1 MTTNQDFLLGV
12 DAGTSVVK
20 AALFTADGQ
29 EYRAVARRTT
39 VKTPHPAWAETSM
52 AETWDMTVSA
62 IRALLAESGIS
73 SDRIAAVGLSGN
85 MVGAWL
91 LDAQRRPVRDAILWA
106 DGRTQPLIDRFSAEQ
121 PGFMSRIFD
130 HSASVMQQGCTL
142 PVLRWLAEN
151 EPDVLER
158 ADTLVGCKDW
168 LAYNLTGTIQI
179 DPTEA
184 PGMPGD
190 VRGRGYSDA
199 MIELFGLQAYR
210 HLFPPIRPS
219 EQIVGTVQPEA
230 AALTGLKA
238 GTLVVLGAGDVP
250 ASALGVG
257 AVDPGVACSLL
268 GTNFLNCLVVDQ
280 PMFEPR
286 DVGVSFLL
294 PGDRWLRATINVSGT
309 TSLDWAIEQFCQPE
323 KAAATSTAVL
333 FEQVETLA
341 RQSPIGAHG
350 VIYLP
355 YLSANGIIAPI
366 VEPTA
371 RADVFGLTNEHTRG
385 DLLRAVYEG
394 LAFAVRDGYDVIP
407 AAIHEIRLSGG
418 AAKSPFFCQMV
429 ADVTGRR
436 VLVPAGSEFGAKGAA
451 LLAAV
456 GIGWFPSIVDA
467 VHQTASDCQV
477 YECDS
482 AAQSAYDATFATY
495 THLREALR
503 SVWREH
509 ALGSIR

>member
-1 MTTNQDFLLGV
+1 MGASQDYLLGV

-20 AALFTADGQ
+20 AALFTADGR
-29 EYRAVARRTT
+29 EVGSVARRTT
-39 VKTPHPAWAETSM
+39 VKTPHSAWAETSM
-52 AETWDMTVSA
+52 DETWVMAASA
-62 IRALLAESGIS
+62 IRAVLAES
-73 SDRIAAVGLSGN
+73 DVDPAQIAAVGLSGN

-91 LDAQRRPVRDAILWA
+91 LDAQGRPVRDAILWA

-121 PGFMSRIFD
+121 PGFMSHIFD

-142 PVLRWLAEN
+142 PVLRWLAEH
-151 EPDVLER
+151 EPDVLDR
-158 ADTLVGCKDW
+158 AVTLVGCKDW

-190 VRGRGYSDA
+190 IRTRGYSDA
-199 MIELFGLQAYR
+199 MIALFGLDAYR
-210 HLFPPIRPS
+210 RLFPPIRPS
-219 EQIVGTVQPEA
+219 EQVIGTVQPRA
-230 AALTGLKA
+230 AALTGLAA
-238 GTLVVLGAGDVP
+238 GTPVVLGAGDVP

-280 PMFEPR
+280 PVFEPR

-294 PGDRWLRATINVSGT
+294 PGGRWLRATINVSGT
-309 TSLDWAIEQFCQPE
+309 TSLDWAIEQFCGPE
-323 KAAATSTAVL
+323 KAAADSTAAL
-333 FEQVETLA
+333 FEGVEALVRA
-341 RQSPIGAHG
+341 SPIGANG
-350 VIYLP
+350 AIYLP
-355 YLSANGIIAPI
+355 YLSANGIIAP
-366 VEPTA
+366 VADPAA
-371 RADVFGLTNEHTRG
+371 RADFFGLTNEHTRG

-394 LAFAVRDGYDVIP
+394 LAFSIRDGYDVIP

-418 AAKSPFFCQMV
+418 AAKSAFFCQMV

-456 GIGWFPSIVDA
+456 GIRWYPFIADA
-467 VHQTASDCQV
+467 VHRTASACQV
-477 YECDS
+477 YECDP
-482 AAQSAYDATFATY
+482 AAQRAYEATFATY
-495 THLREALR
+495 TQLREALR
-503 SVWREH
+503 PVWQAH
-509 ALGSIR
+509 AARRS